1 MKTKKCKK
9 ERGIREEVK
18 EKKKVGKYKLM
29 LTL

>member
-18 EKKKVGKYKLM
+18 KKKVGKYKLM